1 MSITLLARHTKVR
14 MDTLF
19 WQGIPKQ

>member
-19 WQGIPKQ
+19 RQGILKQ